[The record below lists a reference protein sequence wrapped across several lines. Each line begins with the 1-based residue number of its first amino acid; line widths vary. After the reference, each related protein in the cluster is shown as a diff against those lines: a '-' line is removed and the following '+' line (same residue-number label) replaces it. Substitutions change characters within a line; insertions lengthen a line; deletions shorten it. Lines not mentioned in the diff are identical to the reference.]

1 MDGAV
6 AGPSG
11 KWNLGVKAV
20 SSRVL
25 AVALAAL
32 LTAGGGAAWA
42 HWSTAG
48 SGTASA
54 TARTFETV
62 AVVATGA
69 GDAPDSTLVPGGTAD
84 VILRVRNPNDF
95 AATVYSVAPSG
106 PVTADAGHPGCTATG
121 VSFTA
126 TSAPLTPAV
135 ELPPGETLI
144 HLQEAAAMD
153 ATSQS
158 ACQGATFSI
167 PVTLTAIR

>member
-1 MDGAV
+1 MNAL
-6 AGPSG
+6 PSRI
-11 KWNLGVKAV
+11 LT
-20 SSRVL
+20 
-25 AVALAAL
+25 VALAAL

-48 SGTASA
+48 AGSASA
-54 TARTFETV
+54 TTRTFETV
-62 AVVATGA
+62 AVVAMGA

-84 VILRVRNPNDF
+84 VILRADNPNDF
-95 AATVYSVAPSG
+95 AATVFSVAPSG
-106 PVTADAGHPGCTATG
+106 PVTADPGHAGCTVTG

-126 TSAPLTPAV
+126 PSAPITPAI

-144 HLQEAAAMD
+144 HLQDAASMD